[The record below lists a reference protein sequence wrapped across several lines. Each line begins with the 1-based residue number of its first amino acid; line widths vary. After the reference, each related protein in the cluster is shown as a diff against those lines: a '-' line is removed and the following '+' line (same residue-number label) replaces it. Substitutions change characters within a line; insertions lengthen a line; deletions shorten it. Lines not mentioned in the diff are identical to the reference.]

1 MTPDEAKF
9 TFTRRDHD
17 AVIFDMDGVIT
28 RTARLHAQAWKTLFD
43 EFLARR
49 GPAPQSAFDAD
60 SDYRRYVDGK
70 PREDGVRDFL
80 RARGIALPQ
89 GQPDDPP
96 DRETICGLGKRKN
109 AIFLQLLE
117 RHGVEVF
124 ESSLALVRALR
135 AAGMRTAVVS
145 SSRNA
150 HAVLRAAGVLEL
162 FDARVD
168 GIDARNEALAGKPAP
183 DIFLA
188 AARRLGVAPQRAA
201 VVEDALAG
209 VAAGRAGGFAVV
221 IGVDRAHQAE
231 ALRAHGAD
239 RVVRDLAELAVAPAA
254 AAGSALAALPQIVQ
268 RLGARRLALF
278 LDFDGTL
285 TPIVERPDLAV
296 LSAPMRVTLQRLARL
311 CGVAVVSGR
320 DLDDIRER
328 VGVAELAYAGS
339 HGFDIVGPAGY
350 GHAPAA
356 AQAAVP
362 DLDAAEHELRARV
375 AEVRGALLERKR
387 FGLAVHFRMVA
398 PGGEVAVERAVD
410 AALRGRP
417 RLEKRH
423 GKKVFELLPAIAWDK
438 GAAVQWLRE
447 AFGWAGAETM
457 SMYIGDDV
465 TDEDAFRV
473 LRNDGVGIVVSD
485 VARSTA
491 AHYRLNDPQQVAQFL
506 NSLAD
511 HLERGR

>member
-1 MTPDEAKF
+1 MTTSGPKF
-9 TFTRRDHD
+9 VFTRREHD

-49 GPAPQSAFDAD
+49 GPSLPAFDAD
-60 SDYRRYVDGK
+60 TDYRRYVDGK
-70 PREDGVRDFL
+70 PREDGVHDFL
-80 RARGIALPQ
+80 RARGIALPR
-89 GQPDDPP
+89 GETDDPA

-109 AIFLQLLE
+109 AIFLQLLGQ
-117 RHGVEVF
+117 RGVEVF
-124 ESSLALVRALR
+124 PSSLALVRALR
-135 AAGMRTAVVS
+135 AAGIRTAVVS

-150 HAVLRAAGVLEL
+150 QAVLRAGSVLEL
-162 FDARVD
+162 FDAKVD
-168 GIDARNEALAGKPAP
+168 GIDSQHELLVGKPAP

-188 AARRLGVAPQRAA
+188 AARRLGVAPQRTV

-209 VAAGRAGGFAVV
+209 VAAGRAGGFALV
-221 IGVDRAHQAE
+221 IGVDRANQAD
-231 ALRAHGAD
+231 ALRAQGAD
-239 RVVRDLAELAVAPAA
+239 LVVRDLAELAVAPARA
-254 AAGSALAALPQIVQ
+254 TESALTALPQIVQ

-285 TPIVERPDLAV
+285 TPIVERPDLAILAV
-296 LSAPMRVTLQRLARL
+296 PMRATLQRLARL
-311 CGVAVVSGR
+311 CNVAVVSGR

-328 VGVAELAYAGS
+328 VGVAGLAYAGS
-339 HGFDIVGPAGY
+339 HGFDIVGPAGH

-356 AQAAVP
+356 AEAAVP
-362 DLDAAEHELRARV
+362 DLDAAERELQSRI
-375 AEVRGALLERKR
+375 AEAPGALLERKR

-410 AALRGRP
+410 DVLHGRP
-417 RLEKRH
+417 RLAKRH

-447 AFGWAGAETM
+447 EFGWAGADTM
-457 SMYIGDDV
+457 SMYLGDDV

-473 LRNDGVGIVVSD
+473 LRDDGIGIVVSD
-485 VARSTA
+485 VERPTA
-491 AHYRLNDPQQVAQFL
+491 AHYRLDDPQQVARFL
-506 NSLAD
+506 NVLAD
-511 HLERGR
+511 HLQQRR

>member
-1 MTPDEAKF
+1 MSTHEAKF
-9 TFTRRDHD
+9 TFTRHDLD

-49 GPAPQSAFDAD
+49 GVAQQSMFDAD

-80 RARGIALPQ
+80 RVRGIELPR
-89 GQPDDPP
+89 GHPDDPP
-96 DRETICGLGKRKN
+96 DHETISGLGQRKN

-117 RHGVEVF
+117 QHGVEVF
-124 ESSLALVRALR
+124 ESSLALVRTLR
-135 AAGMRTAVVS
+135 AAGIRTAVVS

-150 HAVLRAAGVLEL
+150 LTVLQAAGVLEL

-188 AARRLGVAPQRAA
+188 AARRLGVARAA
-201 VVEDALAG
+201 IVEDALAG
-209 VAAGRAGGFAVV
+209 VAAGRAGAFAVV
-221 IGVDRAHQAE
+221 IGVDRANQAD

-239 RVVRDLAELAVAPAA
+239 RVVRDLAELAVAPAE
-254 AAGSALAALPQIVQ
+254 AAGSALAALPQIAQ

-296 LSAPMRVTLQRLARL
+296 LSAPMRATLRRLARL

-328 VGVAELAYAGS
+328 VGVAGLAYAGS
-339 HGFDIVGPAGY
+339 HGFDIIGPAGR

-356 AQAAVP
+356 AEAAVP
-362 DLDAAEHELRARV
+362 DLDAAEHELRARL

-398 PGGEVAVERAVD
+398 PGGEVAVERAVE

-447 AFGWAGAETM
+447 AFGWSGPETM
-457 SMYIGDDV
+457 SMYVGDDV

-473 LRNDGVGIVVSD
+473 LHNEGIGIVVSD
-485 VARSTA
+485 VARPTA
-491 AHYRLNDPQQVAQFL
+491 AHYRLDDPQQVAQFL
-506 NSLAD
+506 NLFAD
-511 HLERGR
+511 RLEQRR